1 MAAFL
6 DTIGLLG
13 NGLVVAMSVLMLFY
27 GADWLVRGGS
37 HLARIFGVKP
47 MVVGLT
53 IVAFGTSMPEFV
65 VSLIANVWKD
75 SATIAIGNIIG
86 SNVTNIGLILGL
98 SGLIFPIT
106 LHFST
111 MYKQL
116 IFLTLCGIT
125 LYLFSLNGIITR
137 WEGLILI
144 IVLFGYIYYLY
155 RHPEEAPE
163 ELMDDELGTVPMN
176 IVWVL
181 LGSVGLSTGAWLF
194 VESAVWIADEFGVP
208 KLIVGL
214 TIVAVGTSLPELATS
229 LVAAFRRQ
237 NEIYVGNIV
246 GSNIFNILFIMGGVG
261 LIKPL
266 SVLESKVVDGET
278 ILYFPHT
285 QYIIMLLFGLVLI
298 PLGLRNRVGRLTG
311 SILVSG
317 YIAFYVYLFMSIGS
331 SL

>member
-1 MAAFL
+1 MSSLL
-6 DTIGLLG
+6 DNIGLAG
-13 NGLVVAMSVLMLFY
+13 NGGLIVASVLMLFY

-86 SNVTNIGLILGL
+86 SNVTNVGLILGL

-106 LHFST
+106 IHFST
-111 MYKQL
+111 VYKQL
-116 IFLTLCGIT
+116 FFLLFCGLA
-125 LYLFSLNGIITR
+125 LYAFSLNGEVQR
-137 WEGLILI
+137 WEGLIMILM
-144 IVLFGYIYYLY
+144 LMGYIYYLY
-155 RHPEEAPE
+155 QHPDEAPTE
-163 ELMDDELGTVPMN
+163 EIDEEFGTIAVN
-176 IVWVL
+176 IFWVFM
-181 LGSVGLSTGAWLF
+181 GSVALSTGAWLF

-208 KLIVGL
+208 KLIIGL

-229 LVAAFRRQ
+229 LVAAFRKQ
-237 NEIYVGNIV
+237 NEISVGNIV

-266 SVLESKVVDGET
+266 NVLETRIVDGQSIE
-278 ILYFPHT
+278 YFPHV
-285 QYIIMLLFGLVLI
+285 QYIIMLLFGFVLI
-298 PLGLRNRVGRLTG
+298 PLGLRHRIGRLTG
-311 SILVSG
+311 TVLVTG
-317 YIAFYVYLFMSIGS
+317 YVGFYVYLFLTFGGQS
-331 SL
+331 